1 MIPLMSKPPQAD
13 PKHPKGRC
21 YCGSPVCLAD
31 VGCDLGLPGHLVKG
45 LQRGGLR
52 LQCYRFRTTE
62 FELSQL
68 GQARRGLSVQLTKG
82 GESRKA

>member
-1 MIPLMSKPPQAD
+1 MLGAIWVFQATWSKD
-13 PKHPKGRC
+13 FKEG
-21 YCGSPVCLAD
+21 V
-31 VGCDLGLPGHLVKG
+31 LGYSATGFGP
-45 LQRGGLR
+45 
-52 LQCYRFRTTE
+52 RTTE